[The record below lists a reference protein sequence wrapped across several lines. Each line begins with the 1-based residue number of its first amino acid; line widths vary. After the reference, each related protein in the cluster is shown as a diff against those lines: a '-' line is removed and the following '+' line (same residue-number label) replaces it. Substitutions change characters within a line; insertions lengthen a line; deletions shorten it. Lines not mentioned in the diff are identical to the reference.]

1 MATGLTLV
9 SLADGKNFWDQG
21 GACKTN
27 ILQAKSLQLLKVRT
41 KTVRVWDF
49 PKETIVIECGECKR
63 FGRYSKARFV
73 ELYGGST
80 QLPDA
85 LDHLNA
91 PRIPRPLGRGG
102 SGASFRCCFTYSAM
116 TDSGAPPHEPA
127 K

>member
-9 SLADGKNFWDQG
+9 SLADGKNFWGQG

-27 ILQAKSLQLLKVRT
+27 ILQAKSLQLLKVRA

-85 LDHLNA
+85 LDHLTKEC
-91 PRIPRPLGRGG
+91 PKRSKGPLIFSTG
-102 SGASFRCCFTYSAM
+102 CK
-116 TDSGAPPHEPA
+116 A
-127 K
+127 KYGNI